1 MRAYSRISK
10 AAVVVVRRNGLKKTV
25 DKSCRAFNLR
35 NTQRMSFFL
44 KAGIAIAGSVFFMA
58 LASAQT
64 IRVQGKVRDTTAS
77 AVADAAVNIRCG
89 EFSATANTDSNGEFT
104 FAQVPNGPGLLEVT
118 APGFSEARISWNA
131 APNSE
136 IEIVL
141 KPARVSEEVVVSAT
155 RSEIRLSETPGSM
168 VRLSKS
174 DVADSPSLTVDDM
187 LRQVPGFSLFRR
199 SSSRTANPTSQGVS
213 LRGLGASG
221 PSRALVLE
229 DGIPLLDPFGGW
241 VYWNRIPPVEV
252 SSVEV
257 FRGGAS
263 NLYGSDAL
271 GGVIQFISREAEKPA
286 FSLETSYGNEQT
298 PNVSLWAGDTIGKWN
313 LDAATDLF
321 RSDGYVLVPS
331 SQSGTVD
338 TAANSEHAT
347 VDLNVGYRLGPDAKI
362 FARGNFYHEFRNN
375 GTPVQTN
382 DTQIEQGAAGFDKQF
397 GPTDSVSV
405 RAFGDVQ
412 GYNQR
417 FSSIA
422 SDRGSESLTDIQHV
436 PAQQLGGTGQWTH
449 ALGKSQTL
457 IVGGDLQE
465 VIGSSDE
472 QLFSAGTH
480 TANNIAGGR
489 QRVSGV
495 FGEDIF
501 QIHRKWTLILGA
513 RFDDWRNFDGSSVR
527 IPISKPGPAAATNFP
542 DRTDTAFNP
551 RLSVLRSLNRNFS
564 VTGSAYRAFRA
575 PTLNELYR
583 SFRLGSVVTNSNAG
597 LRAERLTGAE
607 AGLNFTGL
615 NQKLELRGTFFWSD
629 IVNPV
634 ANVTLST
641 TPSLITRQRQNL
653 GRTRSRGLEL
663 DSVVHLTRS
672 IQVSAGYDYTDATV
686 LRFPVNTALQGLDIP
701 QVPRHSF
708 TWEARYWNPKVILLS
723 VQGRFIGR
731 QFDDDQNQ
739 LPLGS
744 FYAMDFLAGRSL
756 TRHLEIF
763 AAAEN
768 ILNQQY
774 MVARTPITNL
784 GPPVLFRIGLKL
796 NYPST
801 R

>member
-1 MRAYSRISK
+1 
-10 AAVVVVRRNGLKKTV
+10 
-25 DKSCRAFNLR
+25 
-35 NTQRMSFFL
+35 MSFFL
-44 KAGIAIAGSVFFMA
+44 KAGIIIAGSACFMA
-58 LASAQT
+58 LASAQST
-64 IRVQGKVRDTTAS
+64 RVQGTVRDTTAS
-77 AVADAAVNIRCG
+77 AVANAAVSIRCG

-104 FAQVPNGPGLLEVT
+104 FVQVPNGPGLLEVT
-118 APGFSEARISWNA
+118 APGFSVERISWNA
-131 APNSE
+131 PPNSE

-141 KPARVSEEVVVSAT
+141 KPASVSEEVVVSAT

-168 VRLSKS
+168 VRLSRS
-174 DVADSPSLTVDDM
+174 DVAASPSLTVDDM

-241 VYWNRIPPVEV
+241 VYWNRITPVEV

-298 PNVSLWAGDTIGKWN
+298 PNLSLWAGDSIGKWN

-331 SQSGTVD
+331 SQRGIVD

-347 VDLNVGYRLGPDAKI
+347 VDLNAGYKLGSDAKI
-362 FARGNFYHEFRNN
+362 FVRGNFYDEFRNN

-382 DTQIEQGAAGFDKQF
+382 DTQIGHGAAGFDKQF
-397 GPTDSVSV
+397 GGTDSLSV
-405 RAFGDVQ
+405 RVFGDVQ

-489 QRVSGV
+489 QRVSGA
-495 FGEDIF
+495 FGEDIL
-501 QIHRKWTLILGA
+501 QIHQKWTIILGA

-551 RLSVLRSLNRNFS
+551 RLSALRSLNRNFS

-663 DSVVHLTRS
+663 DSVVHLSRS
-672 IQVSAGYDYTDATV
+672 IQISAGYDYTDATV
-686 LRFPVNTALQGLDIP
+686 LRFPVNTTLQGLDIS

-739 LPLGS
+739 LPLNG

-763 AAAEN
+763 SAAEN

-784 GPPVLFRIGLKL
+784 GPPVLFRIGLQL